1 MRTVGEILVE
11 ARKKKN
17 LTFEQVEK
25 ETKIRKKILQQLEEG
40 NWDELSPT
48 YAKGLLKNYASYLE
62 LDEKRV
68 LAFFRREYDEKKEK
82 TATRLEKL
90 RPRFSFTPTSIT
102 VFSIGLLVL
111 GIFAYLFFQYQ
122 SFTAAPRLEIKEP
135 ADNKKIASREVNV
148 IGKTWSDAILKING
162 EKIQVSPSGTFSV
175 SVSLKEGL
183 NELTVT
189 AENRF
194 GKISTKTITVV
205 VETRDET
212 TTDNNKN
219 HETIALWLRVPD
231 KSVFLEVQVDG
242 KLVFGGL
249 MLAGSSKKFEAREK
263 IKIVSEDASATLV
276 KIGDR
281 EFSLGDEKERIERE
295 FTPGAQ

>member
-1 MRTVGEILVE
+1 M
-11 ARKKKN
+11 
-17 LTFEQVEK
+17 
-25 ETKIRKKILQQLEEG
+25 
-40 NWDELSPT
+40 
-48 YAKGLLKNYASYLE
+48 
-62 LDEKRV
+62 

-135 ADNKKIASREVNV
+135 ADNTKIASREVNV
-148 IGKTWSDAILKING
+148 IGKTWNDAILKING
-162 EKIQVSPSGTFSV
+162 EKIQVSPGGTFSV
-175 SVSLKEGL
+175 SVSLKEGV

-212 TTDNNKN
+212 TADNNKN

-263 IKIVSEDASATLV
+263 IKIVSEDARATLV
-276 KIGDR
+276 KIGER
-281 EFSLGDEKERIERE
+281 EFPLGAEKGRIERE
-295 FTPGAQ
+295 FTPQ

>member
-111 GIFAYLFFQYQ
+111 GIFAYLFFEYQ
-122 SFTAAPRLEIKEP
+122 RRKDTGITWRHIFG
-135 ADNKKIASREVNV
+135 
-148 IGKTWSDAILKING
+148 IGK
-162 EKIQVSPSGTFSV
+162 
-175 SVSLKEGL
+175 
-183 NELTVT
+183 
-189 AENRF
+189 
-194 GKISTKTITVV
+194 
-205 VETRDET
+205 
-212 TTDNNKN
+212 
-219 HETIALWLRVPD
+219 
-231 KSVFLEVQVDG
+231 
-242 KLVFGGL
+242 
-249 MLAGSSKKFEAREK
+249 
-263 IKIVSEDASATLV
+263 SERRT
-276 KIGDR
+276 
-281 EFSLGDEKERIERE
+281 
-295 FTPGAQ
+295 Q

>member
-25 ETKIRKKILQQLEEG
+25 ETKIRKRILRQLEEG

-48 YAKGLLKNYASYLE
+48 YAKGLLKNYASYLG
-62 LDEKRV
+62 LDERRV
-68 LAFFRREYDEKKEK
+68 LAFFRRGYDERKEK
-82 TATRLEKL
+82 TTTRLERL
-90 RPRFSFTPTSIT
+90 RPRFRFTPTSIT
-102 VFSIGLLVL
+102 VVSIGLLVL
-111 GIFAYLFFQYQ
+111 GVVAYLFFQYQ

-135 ADNKKIASREVNV
+135 ADNTKIGSREVNV

-162 EKIQVSPSGTFSV
+162 EKIQVSPGGTFSI
-175 SVSLKEGL
+175 SVSLKEGV

-205 VETRDET
+205 VETSG
-212 TTDNNKN
+212 
-219 HETIALWLRVPD
+219 ETIAENGKNRDTISLQLRVPD
-231 KSVFLEVQVDG
+231 KSVFLRVEVDG
-242 KLVFGGL
+242 KSVFEGL
-249 MLAGSSKKFEAREK
+249 MLVGSSKQFEGREK

-276 KIGDR
+276 KIGER
-281 EFSLGDEKERIERE
+281 EFLLGNEKGRIERE
-295 FTPGAQ
+295 FTPE